1 MGLSQ
6 RSLVYLLIFL
16 VVVAGLAGYFGKI
29 NPILSKVRLGLDLQ
43 GGMEV
48 VIDAVDTPDH
58 PVTSEDMVKLQK
70 VISNRVNGLG
80 VTEPTI
86 YQSGAKRLI
95 VQLPGIK
102 DYEQALDVI
111 GRTAYL
117 EFYDETNYQKLL
129 KNDPTAKPVLTGD
142 DLKKADAVI
151 RSTGENVVTLDF
163 KPDGAKKF
171 AAATTA
177 NVGKPIYILLDKQ
190 VIQAPIVQEAITSGQ
205 AQITGYQTYG
215 EAQNVAV
222 MLNAGAIPVK
232 ISIGRPTVVSAALGR
247 DSLAK
252 SKTAGLIGGIAVVA
266 FMLLFYRVSGFV
278 ADFALLMYTGLSLLV
293 LTGIHATLTL
303 HGIAGFILSVGM
315 AVDSNVITFERI
327 KEEIRNGRTLRSA
340 MDTGYRHALRT
351 IIDSHVTT
359 LIAGLVLFFYGT
371 GTIRGFA
378 MTLLIG
384 VGVSLLTAV
393 VITQFL
399 LKTMVNAGL
408 ISNPRWFFGVHGGGA
423 GHVA

>member
-16 VVVAGLAGYFGKI
+16 VVVAGTAGYFTKV
-29 NPILSKVRLGLDLQ
+29 NPVLGKVRLGLDLQ

-48 VIDAVDTPDH
+48 VIDAVDTPEH
-58 PVTSEDMVKLQK
+58 PVTAEDMTKLTK
-70 VISNRVNGLG
+70 VINNRINGLG

-95 VQLPGIK
+95 VQLPGVK

-111 GRTAYL
+111 GRTAFL
-117 EFYDETNYQKLL
+117 EFYDQDNFVKLQ
-129 KNDPTAKPVLTGD
+129 KNDPTAKAVLTGD

-151 RSTGENVVTLDF
+151 ESNGQNAVTLDF
-163 KPDGAKKF
+163 KPEGAKKF

-190 VIQAPIVQEAITSGQ
+190 VIQSPNVQEPITDGS
-205 AQITGYQTYG
+205 ARISPYQTYG
-215 EAQNVAV
+215 EAQNIAV

-232 ISIGRPTVVSAALGR
+232 ISVGRPTVVSAALGH

-252 SKTAGLIGGIAVVA
+252 SKTAGLIGAAAVVA
-266 FMLLFYRVSGFV
+266 FMVIFYLGSG
-278 ADFALLMYTGLSLLV
+278 AIASFALALYAGLTLLALV
-293 LTGIHATLTL
+293 AMHATLTL

-315 AVDSNVITFERI
+315 AVDANIITYERI
-327 KEEIRNGRTLRSA
+327 KDELRIGRTLRSA
-340 MDTGYRHALRT
+340 IDTGYNNAMRT
-351 IIDSHVTT
+351 IIDSNVTT
-359 LIAGLVLFFYGT
+359 LIAGAVLFWYGT

-378 MTLLIG
+378 VTLSIG
-384 VGVSLLTAV
+384 ILMSMFTAV
-393 VITQFL
+393 VLSRFL
-399 LKTMVNAGL
+399 VRNMVNAGW
-408 ISNPRWFFGVHGGGA
+408 IKNPRWFFGAWGGTTN
-423 GHVA
+423 V

>member
-16 VVVAGLAGYFGKI
+16 VVVAGTAGYFTKV
-29 NPILSKVRLGLDLQ
+29 NPVLGKVRLGLDLQ

-58 PVTSEDMVKLQK
+58 PVTAEDMTKLTK
-70 VISNRVNGLG
+70 VINNRINGLG

-86 YQSGAKRLI
+86 YQSGSKRLI
-95 VQLPGIK
+95 VQLPGVK

-111 GRTAYL
+111 GRTAFL
-117 EFYDETNYQKLL
+117 EFYDQENFVKLQN
-129 KNDPTAKPVLTGD
+129 NDPTAKPVLTGD

-151 RSTGENVVTLDF
+151 RSTGENAVTLDF
-163 KPDGAKKF
+163 KPEGAKKF

-190 VIQAPIVQEAITSGQ
+190 VIQAPNVEEAITSGQ
-205 AQITGYQTYG
+205 AQISPYQTYG
-215 EAQNVAV
+215 EAQNIAV

-232 ISIGRPTVVSAALGR
+232 ISVGRPTVVSAALGR

-252 SKTAGLIGGIAVVA
+252 SKTAGLIGAAAVVA
-266 FMLLFYRVSGFV
+266 FMVLFYLGSGAV
-278 ADFALLMYTGLSLLV
+278 ASFALALYAGLTLLTLV
-293 LTGIHATLTL
+293 AMHATLTL

-315 AVDSNVITFERI
+315 AVDANIITYERI
-327 KEEIRNGRTLRSA
+327 KDELRLGRTLRSA
-340 MDTGYRHALRT
+340 IDTGYNNAMRT
-351 IIDSHVTT
+351 IVDSNVTT
-359 LIAGLVLFFYGT
+359 LIAGAVLFFYGT

-378 MTLLIG
+378 VTLCIG
-384 VGVSLLTAV
+384 VLMSMFTAV
-393 VITQFL
+393 VLSRFL
-399 LKTMVNAGL
+399 IRNMVNAGL
-408 ISNPRWFFGVHGGGA
+408 IKTPRWFFGAWGGSTHA
-423 GHVA
+423 